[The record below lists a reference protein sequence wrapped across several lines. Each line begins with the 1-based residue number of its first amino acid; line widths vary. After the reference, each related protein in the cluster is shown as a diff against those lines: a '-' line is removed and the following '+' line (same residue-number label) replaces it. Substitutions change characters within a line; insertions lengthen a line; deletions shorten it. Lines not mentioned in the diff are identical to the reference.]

1 MTNKEGERVPLTYI
15 NPVLIEKVGALI
27 TDEIKEEIVKKG
39 SIQHIK
45 SIPDDIKKNFCD
57 SCRYFT

>member
-27 TDEIKEEIVKKG
+27 TDEIKEEISKKKEAYN
-39 SIQHIK
+39 I
-45 SIPDDIKKNFCD
+45 
-57 SCRYFT
+57 